1 MQMAQYSNYVG
12 AKLLYVSNQ
21 FFNNFFLNL
30 FSLDQNQG
38 ICFGRFLQ
46 LLPNGIICLVKGWIF
61 CLQWR
66 FPFYSQQE
74 SECYE
79 IRFFHD
85 LSVCIRMW
93 AMGIQPSMSK
103 NKQSKDYLD
112 AVFQF
117 STLHLYVLSWSQI
130 YNLIFQHI
138 HLICLW

>member
-1 MQMAQYSNYVG
+1 MQMAQYSNQV
-12 AKLLYVSNQ
+12 LNFSNL
-21 FFNNFFLNL
+21 FLNNFFLNI

-46 LLPNGIICLVKGWIF
+46 LLLNGIICLAKGWIF

-103 NKQSKDYLD
+103 NKQSKDHLD

-138 HLICLW
+138 HLIRLW